1 MDSIYRVA
9 MDSQQAEVGFW
20 AGSEKY
26 PRAAYYG
33 FTFPKPPGI
42 EKAAVRPAAAGWNE
56 EMGEFLLNYD
66 DVRASKDP
74 AASIL
79 EFLNSTYE
87 AGAALLGWDQA
98 LLGRRPP
105 K

>member
-1 MDSIYRVA
+1 
-9 MDSQQAEVGFW
+9 
-20 AGSEKY
+20 
-26 PRAAYYG
+26 
-33 FTFPKPPGI
+33 
-42 EKAAVRPAAAGWNE
+42 
-56 EMGEFLLNYD
+56 LNYD